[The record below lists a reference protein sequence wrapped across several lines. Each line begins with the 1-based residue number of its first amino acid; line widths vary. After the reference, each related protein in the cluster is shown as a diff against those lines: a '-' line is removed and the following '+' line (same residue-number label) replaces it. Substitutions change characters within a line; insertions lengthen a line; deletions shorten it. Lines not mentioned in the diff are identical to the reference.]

1 MDENTTISDKI
12 DGIIFPL
19 PFEDKI
25 KCWELIEELITERIE
40 ETKVKKFSISDV
52 RSSSFDDVLK
62 EYGRDEIIR
71 VLYLWTPFRRSSGDL
86 ERMTNEELEFHWK
99 EVVKN
104 YYF

>member
-1 MDENTTISDKI
+1 MKGKGHIQSFNEHQEN
-12 DGIIFPL
+12 L
-19 PFEDKI
+19 N
-25 KCWELIEELITERIE
+25 
-40 ETKVKKFSISDV
+40 ISDV

-71 VLYLWTPFRRSSGDL
+71 VIYLWTPFRRSSGDL

>member
-52 RSSSFDDVLK
+52 RGSLPSDCYIRNKIGCHCIDEC
-62 EYGRDEIIR
+62 EYKK
-71 VLYLWTPFRRSSGDL
+71 DL
-86 ERMTNEELEFHWK
+86 EGNDP
-99 EVVKN
+99 
-104 YYF
+104 

>member
-1 MDENTTISDKI
+1 MKHLKTQKQLNEGQEN
-12 DGIIFPL
+12 L
-19 PFEDKI
+19 N
-25 KCWELIEELITERIE
+25 
-40 ETKVKKFSISDV
+40 ISDV

>member
-1 MDENTTISDKI
+1 MKHIKTQQELNEALEN
-12 DGIIFPL
+12 L
-19 PFEDKI
+19 N
-25 KCWELIEELITERIE
+25 
-40 ETKVKKFSISDV
+40 ISDV

>member
-1 MDENTTISDKI
+1 MEEVNKNTELDNTDKK
-12 DGIIFPL
+12 L
-19 PFEDKI
+19 H
-25 KCWELIEELITERIE
+25 
-40 ETKVKKFSISDV
+40 ISDV

>member
-1 MDENTTISDKI
+1 MKGKGHIQSFNEHQEN
-12 DGIIFPL
+12 L
-19 PFEDKI
+19 N
-25 KCWELIEELITERIE
+25 
-40 ETKVKKFSISDV
+40 ISDV

-62 EYGRDEIIR
+62 VYGRDEIIR
-71 VLYLWTPFRRSSGDL
+71 VIYLWTPFRRSSGDL